1 MNLLII
7 DQLQGTFQCL
17 TKMTD
22 FFFEVLPT
30 EVGQRSLF
38 PLVDPPLLSP
48 TGNTSPHQ
56 TPQAPTHLHQTPLT
70 ATEVRWRGS
79 SDGKPGVTG
88 SVPLFSAWCSNC
100 VLPSVCGSLCSRPE
114 TYLKWL
120 KKFVNVDWWMWW
132 YVFHSASVPTD
143 LMLCWVLREYK
154 SCNSLRKTD

>member
-1 MNLLII
+1 MANLGSQAVFL
-7 DQLQGTFQCL
+7 C
-17 TKMTD
+17 
-22 FFFEVLPT
+22 
-30 EVGQRSLF
+30 SL
-38 PLVDPPLLSP
+38 
-48 TGNTSPHQ
+48 
-56 TPQAPTHLHQTPLT
+56 
-70 ATEVRWRGS
+70 
-79 SDGKPGVTG
+79 PGV
-88 SVPLFSAWCSNC
+88 VI